1 MVEGD
6 ETFLKTILDEKNE
19 MKKKNKIL
27 NTDSDNSEE
36 DAG

>member
-27 NTDSDNSEE
+27 DTDSENS
-36 DAG
+36 DADGV